1 MYECYCIAVQCLL
14 PFSHYMYRAPYLTLP
29 QPTTTPPPDRNS
41 DRAIYLC
48 ALTPRLY
55 ATLRNGNP
63 AKGCTRLLKYTKPFF
78 SFIPNAIFLY
88 PERERKRERVASS
101 SSSYRP
107 EYKYTGRKKRSFFSH
122 TCCSSLLA
130 GVRYT
135 HHRCRRSPGNEDVAA
150 QDCAWASINNAVA
163 VFPARGKFVAR
174 WQHCA
179 TVGRRRLDFV
189 LLADF

>member
-1 MYECYCIAVQCLL
+1 MCIVLCVRVLLYCCTVFAAVFTLHV
-14 PFSHYMYRAPYLTLP
+14 SRALSNATAADDDAAPP
-29 QPTTTPPPDRNS
+29 PPPDRNS

-63 AKGCTRLLKYTKPFF
+63 TKGCTRLLKYTKPFF

-88 PERERKRERVASS
+88 PERERKRERVAS

-174 WQHCA
+174 W
-179 TVGRRRLDFV
+179 
-189 LLADF
+189 